1 MNISLATVCAKFP
14 SEQDC
19 IDHLELVRWESQPKC
34 PHCESERHSR
44 MEKEARY
51 HCNKCNLSYSVTV
64 KTIFHNT
71 RVDLRKWFL
80 MITVMINAR
89 PKPSTRNLAKIIGVN
104 KNTACYMAM
113 RLRHSKREEREIL
126 LKIADFITE

>member
-1 MNISLATVCAKFP
+1 
-14 SEQDC
+14 
-19 IDHLELVRWESQPKC
+19 
-34 PHCESERHSR
+34 
-44 MEKEARY
+44 MEKESRY

-80 MITVMINAR
+80 MITMLVNAR
-89 PKPSTRNLAKIIGVN
+89 RKPSSRQMAKIVGVN

-113 RLRHSKREEREIL
+113 RVRHWMLKDREFLIQL
-126 LKIADFITE
+126 SDKVAK